1 MPKRA
6 AASTLVVAA
15 TKCSATLAA
24 AAFEEPGL
32 RGRRVGH
39 GLLGGEGLAGDD
51 EERLGRCDA
60 AQHRGDVVAVDVGD
74 EVQVEPRMGERRE
87 RRDRH
92 LRPEVAAA
100 DADVDD
106 VAQRPRAALGPRP
119 HRLGEGEHRLAGG
132 LDLVGERRRA
142 RRRAQGGVQ
151 HRPAFGEVDRLAG
164 EHRVAPGL
172 DAAFARQVGE
182 EVQRRRVDAVL
193 RQVAEHFGRLDAE
206 ALEARRVAGE
216 GLAQVEIATV
226 GFEVAAQGGPGG
238 GGVATRERGHGIQ
251 VGVVEE
257 AGWPLSAGTIATPCL
272 ARRRPASSPG
282 CKVRGA
288 SAATTKIGPSAVSKV
303 YSRVLPR

>member
-15 TKCSATLAA
+15 TKCSAISPPPPC
-24 AAFEEPGL
+24 EEPGL

-39 GLLGGEGLAGDD
+39 RLLGGEGLAGDD
-51 EERLGRCDA
+51 EERLGRRDA

-74 EVQVEPRMGERRE
+74 EVQLEPRMGERRE

-119 HRLGEGEHRLAGG
+119 HRLGEGEHRLARGMH
-132 LDLVGERRRA
+132 LVGERCRA

-151 HRPAFGEVDRLAG
+151 HRPAFGDVDRLAR

-172 DAAFARQVGE
+172 DAAFARQV
-182 EVQRRRVDAVL
+182 
-193 RQVAEHFGRLDAE
+193 
-206 ALEARRVAGE
+206 
-216 GLAQVEIATV
+216 
-226 GFEVAAQGGPGG
+226 
-238 GGVATRERGHGIQ
+238 ERG
-251 VGVVEE
+251 
-257 AGWPLSAGTIATPCL
+257 SAASPRRCGSSTG
-272 ARRRPASSPG
+272 RRRPRAPRRRSARSAPGRGRRPRAGRDRGRGLRSGRAGRPRRRWRRNAGTRSSDAGRLLHRRSMKPKLPVLRTSVAAS
-282 CKVRGA
+282 R
-288 SAATTKIGPSAVSKV
+288 AAFIAA
-303 YSRVLPR
+303 R